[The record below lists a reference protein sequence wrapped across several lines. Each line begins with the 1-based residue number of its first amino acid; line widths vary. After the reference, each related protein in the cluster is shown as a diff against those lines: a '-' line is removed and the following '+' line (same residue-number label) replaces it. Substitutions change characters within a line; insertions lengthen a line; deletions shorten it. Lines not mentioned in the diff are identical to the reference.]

1 MERQESLPIEGSAM
15 TETFRSSWRHKVTS
29 SEGYSVFLP
38 ARTQLVYRDRSQVLR
53 ISYEAMATPSRELVI
68 YSQSLTVDEPVRS
81 LVLDRVTRALEF
93 DGWEPIIES

>member
-1 MERQESLPIEGSAM
+1 M

-38 ARTQLVYRDRSQVLR
+38 ARTQLEYRDQSQVYR
-53 ISYEAMATPSRELVI
+53 ISYEVMATPSRELVI

-81 LVLDRVTRALEF
+81 LVLDRVNRALEF
-93 DGWEPIIES
+93 DGWKPVLES